1 LLALWMTSG
10 EPVGVALHGERAQG
24 NAAQR
29 GECDRVV
36 VVEYANPA
44 DARGLGQRLPT
55 WVGHG

>member
-1 LLALWMTSG
+1 MTSG

-44 DARGLGQRLPT
+44 DAPGLGQRLPT
-55 WVGHG
+55 WVGHE